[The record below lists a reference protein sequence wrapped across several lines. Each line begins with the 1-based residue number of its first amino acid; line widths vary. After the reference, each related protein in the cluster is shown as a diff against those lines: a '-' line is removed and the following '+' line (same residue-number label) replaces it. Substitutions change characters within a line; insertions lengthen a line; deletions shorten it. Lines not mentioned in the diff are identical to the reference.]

1 MSGKHFFER
10 ASWTLVDQCVVSG
23 GNFLL
28 NVLLARHLS
37 QNDYGAFALFLGA
50 IFLLRAID
58 YSLISYPLSVR
69 LCVTPD
75 HDHPRLLGNTTLIAA
90 ALSLVLLAVMATGA
104 ALLEEVVL
112 VPACLCFLC
121 WQAQETS
128 RRYLLADF
136 RYRAAVPGD
145 GIAYVGQALAIAV
158 VASVDGITLEFALY
172 IMSAAFALGAL
183 AHASKLR
190 FARPDLGE
198 ARILPRDYM
207 HIGKWSIV
215 SYELVLIRAQL
226 FPWMLAATAG
236 TAATASLQAGLNI
249 ANMMNPII
257 FGIGNAIPQVAAQTH
272 KTEGVVGAWR
282 AAYGYVLFGLG
293 PILLICAAAL
303 LMPELLLQLAYGPSS
318 PYLAV
323 SLGLQLL
330 AVAGVLDYIAEMIS
344 KTLLGVE
351 AGRLAS
357 TINVVAVGVA
367 AALAF
372 FLIDPLGVFGACLAL
387 AIANLVRMTGGVI
400 AISMLISSERSRNR
414 QAPPAGTA
422 PADTVGAR
430 WEGRGSP

>member
-10 ASWTLVDQCVVSG
+10 ASWTLIDQCVVSG

-28 NVLLARHLS
+28 NVLLARHLG
-37 QNDYGAFALFLGA
+37 QGDYGAFALFLGA

-69 LCVTPD
+69 LCVTPEPD
-75 HDHPRLLGNTTLIAA
+75 HARLFGNTSLIAA
-90 ALSLVLLAVMATGA
+90 ALSLVFLAVMATGA
-104 ALLEEVVL
+104 ALLDDDIM
-112 VPACLCFLC
+112 VPACLCFVC
-121 WQAQETS
+121 WQTQETL

-136 RYRAAVPGD
+136 RYRAAVAGD
-145 GIAYVGQALAIAV
+145 GIAYVGQSVAIAL
-158 VASVDGITLEFALY
+158 VAGVDGITLETALY
-172 IMSAAFALGAL
+172 IMSATFALGAMV
-183 AHASKLR
+183 HASKLIL
-190 FARPDLGE
+190 ARPDLAE
-198 ARILPRDYM
+198 AKALARDYL

-226 FPWMLAATAG
+226 FPWMLAATVG

-257 FGIGNAIPQVAAQTH
+257 FGIGNAVPQVAAQTH
-272 KTEGVVGAWR
+272 KSGGVIGAWR

-303 LMPELLLQLAYGPSS
+303 LMPELLLRLAYGPAS

-323 SLGLQLL
+323 ALSLQLL
-330 AVAGVLDYIAEMIS
+330 AVAGVLDYVAEMIS

-357 TINVVAVGVA
+357 AVNVVAFAVA
-367 AALAF
+367 AALAYA
-372 FLIDPLGVFGACLAL
+372 LIDPLGVLGACLAL
-387 AIANLVRMTGGVI
+387 VIANLVRMAGGVI
-400 AISMLISSERSRNR
+400 VITMLISSERSLK
-414 QAPPAGTA
+414 QPA
-422 PADTVGAR
+422 R
-430 WEGRGSP
+430 